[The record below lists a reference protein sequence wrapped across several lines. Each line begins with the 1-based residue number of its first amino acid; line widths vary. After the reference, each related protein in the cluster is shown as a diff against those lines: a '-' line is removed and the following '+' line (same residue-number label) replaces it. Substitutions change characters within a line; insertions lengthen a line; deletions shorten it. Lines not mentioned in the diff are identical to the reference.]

1 MCAPPSIS
9 FLGSIGVYIPD
20 GMSIGSVAFVGLTV
34 VTDRQRDRPC
44 YVKTIAVRNVQIKI
58 KKKLKNIKNVTKI
71 KKTFVNETKNVTS
84 S

>member
-34 VTDRQRDRPC
+34 ATDRQRDRPC

-58 KKKLKNIKNVTKI
+58 KKIKNEKNLTKI
-71 KKTFVNETKNVTS
+71 KKTFVTTTTTI
-84 S
+84 